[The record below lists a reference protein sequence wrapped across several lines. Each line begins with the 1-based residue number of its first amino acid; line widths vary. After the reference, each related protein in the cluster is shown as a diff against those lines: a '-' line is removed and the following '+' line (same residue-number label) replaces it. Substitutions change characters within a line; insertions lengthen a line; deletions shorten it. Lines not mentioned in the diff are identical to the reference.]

1 MDTQT
6 DFDPKIFEVYNVH
19 GYADSVGTVHLLVDD
34 VAVGLG
40 IVQVKKNRVPTS
52 GGKSSKIGDI
62 VPTSGDK
69 LLENGDTVSTSGDKP
84 YVAIRWE
91 RINKYLRDCD
101 CLGKDDPDVKS
112 GDYIPEQWFYFL
124 AMKANNAAAKK
135 FQYKVAYEIMPALRK
150 NGTYSLTGEPAP
162 AVKSAP
168 DFASLQAQ
176 LDELKAMVAQLLKS
190 NKHSSDNRFA
200 KSIADAV
207 KAGKNPNRVIGQFQH
222 ARDYIALMLNEEETF
237 AVVKVGQSKDVE
249 PRLHK
254 IAKKYYLHVANHYKT
269 VLLPRKV
276 ALAVESELKNILSP
290 FKLEGEFFFGRLQDR
305 IRDYHVVGET
315 RRRFVERL

>member
-1 MDTQT
+1 MEDQSFFFEHPKFGNLRGRIINGDAKFVAADACRALGIQNYRDAISRLDDDEKDLVEIFISPTGVVLTDTQGGYQKMLVVNE
-6 DFDPKIFEVYNVH
+6 PGLYRLIFSSRKKEAKEFQRWVYHEV
-19 GYADSVGTVHLLVDD
+19 L
-34 VAVGLG
+34 
-40 IVQVKKNRVPTS
+40 P
-52 GGKSSKIGDI
+52 
-62 VPTSGDK
+62 
-69 LLENGDTVSTSGDKP
+69 
-84 YVAIRWE
+84 AI
-91 RINKYLRDCD
+91 
-101 CLGKDDPDVKS
+101 
-112 GDYIPEQWFYFL
+112 
-124 AMKANNAAAKK
+124 
-135 FQYKVAYEIMPALRK
+135 RK
-150 NGTYSLTGEPAP
+150 NGYYSLTGETAP

-207 KAGKNPNRVIGQFQH
+207 KAGKNPNRVVGQLQH

-249 PRLHK
+249 TRLHK
-254 IAKKYYLHVANHYKT
+254 IAKKYYLHVANHYNT

-290 FKLEGEFFFGRLQDR
+290 FKLEGEFFFCRLQDR

-315 RRRFVERL
+315 RRRFVKRL